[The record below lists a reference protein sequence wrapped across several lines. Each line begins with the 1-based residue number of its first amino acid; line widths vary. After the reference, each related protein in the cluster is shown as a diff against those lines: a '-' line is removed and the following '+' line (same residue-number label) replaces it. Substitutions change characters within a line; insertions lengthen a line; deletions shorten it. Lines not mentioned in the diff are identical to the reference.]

1 MVYNIYFDISAVM
14 ITGVVLIAGKVS
26 GWIPTNKN
34 RFYRYLVLAVFLSA
48 LTDLI
53 SCLMEMYPM
62 DYFWW
67 GGMRHVF
74 TSLYILF
81 HTACGMCCL
90 LFVLS
95 LANVNAYRQKN
106 RILITGPMFLSAA
119 MLGINLFVPVYFSY
133 DRFGVYRRGVM
144 MPLQMLI
151 GLYYLV
157 QILYVSFRYRKL
169 IGEKNRRLILIF
181 VFTAFGGILIQYLNP
196 GFVIGD
202 FISALMV
209 IMIYCLVENADE
221 IKDERYG
228 IITRNAFLR
237 MADLNISSKVGFKL
251 IFLHLS
257 DSHETTGKDQIH
269 SELIAQIVGYLLKTF
284 GQEAWICRWSDDILV
299 LDLNGGADERAQEI
313 MENLELRFRDP
324 WVSGDYAQTIGACM
338 WLIRCPEDVQSLSEL
353 TAKIDMIHSIGISR
367 YRGILNIAEMDFSRI
382 SYQLTMERNVQA
394 SLKNHTAKVLYE
406 PVFSVAENR
415 YVSARSVI
423 YFPDP
428 EGKMVSGSKFLN
440 TSDTSVLLSRL
451 DEYAFEDAAKHMK
464 LFLDEA
470 GLVSVSTRL
479 SFSEVIKPGFDGGL
493 RRRCERYNAD
503 YRKFLLRISGG
514 TQINLPKEGRD
525 LVRRMSEEGWRFAM
539 DDFGYGLSILD
550 RMAASEI
557 PFLIMHPE
565 VTRAALSGDEG
576 VMMGCGLVYTVHGLK
591 KKMAM
596 AGIMTK
602 EDAELAKNIGAD
614 YLCGPYFCEPM
625 PAEELAVWV
634 KERNAYAVQ

>member
-1 MVYNIYFDISAVM
+1 
-14 ITGVVLIAGKVS
+14 
-26 GWIPTNKN
+26 
-34 RFYRYLVLAVFLSA
+34 
-48 LTDLI
+48 
-53 SCLMEMYPM
+53 
-62 DYFWW
+62 
-67 GGMRHVF
+67 
-74 TSLYILF
+74 
-81 HTACGMCCL
+81 
-90 LFVLS
+90 
-95 LANVNAYRQKN
+95 
-106 RILITGPMFLSAA
+106 
-119 MLGINLFVPVYFSY
+119 
-133 DRFGVYRRGVM
+133 
-144 MPLQMLI
+144 
-151 GLYYLV
+151 
-157 QILYVSFRYRKL
+157 
-169 IGEKNRRLILIF
+169 
-181 VFTAFGGILIQYLNP
+181 
-196 GFVIGD
+196 
-202 FISALMV
+202 
-209 IMIYCLVENADE
+209 
-221 IKDERYG
+221 
-228 IITRNAFLR
+228 
-237 MADLNISSKVGFKL
+237 
-251 IFLHLS
+251 
-257 DSHETTGKDQIH
+257 
-269 SELIAQIVGYLLKTF
+269 
-284 GQEAWICRWSDDILV
+284 
-299 LDLNGGADERAQEI
+299 
-313 MENLELRFRDP
+313 
-324 WVSGDYAQTIGACM
+324 M

-382 SYQLTMERNVQA
+382 SYQLAMERNVQA

-440 TSDTSVLLSRL
+440 TSDTSVLLSLL

-479 SFSEVIKPGFDGGL
+479 SFSEVLKPGFDGGL

-557 PFLIMHPE
+557 PLLILHPE
-565 VTRAALSGDEG
+565 VTRASLSGDEG
-576 VMMGCGLVYTVHGLK
+576 VMMGCGLVYTVHGLNK
-591 KKMAM
+591 KIAM